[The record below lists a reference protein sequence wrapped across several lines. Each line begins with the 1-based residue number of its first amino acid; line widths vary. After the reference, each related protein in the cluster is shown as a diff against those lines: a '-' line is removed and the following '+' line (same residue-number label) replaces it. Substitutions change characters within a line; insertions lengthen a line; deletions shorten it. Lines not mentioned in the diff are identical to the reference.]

1 MHNKILKHAV
11 SAVIAFAVLGLGAKQ
26 AAASCQ
32 FANGIQHVVFI
43 QFDNIHFERD
53 NPNVPSDLE
62 QMPTLLNFLQNQGTL
77 LTNHHTPLI
86 AHTADDIITTMTG
99 IYGDRHGQPVSNSYG
114 YFKTNGTI
122 GFTSSFAYWTDV
134 NSLEA
139 TAAPIMYGPNGVAAP
154 APWAPYTRMGCD
166 VAGVSIAN
174 IDLENV
180 TTDVTT
186 VFGAGSPEALE
197 ATSNSTQA
205 VADFEGVIV
214 HCGFNSATCNNSYA
228 KADKLRSEVGGYAGY
243 KGLFGHKYVQAA
255 ISPNG
260 PLLDLD
266 GNVIKGSNGNPGF
279 PGFNPSAS
287 QTLGY
292 IATMLESGI
301 PVVYSYIADA
311 HDNHGTG
318 GIAYGPGEAGY
329 VAQLQSYDAAFAK
342 FFTRLNN
349 DGINTSN
356 TLFVILPDEQDHFA
370 GTQNPTPAGCDGVT
384 TPCTYIHTPSAS
396 TATSSANIGE
406 INVNLS
412 KLLATEKANT
422 TPFSVHS
429 DLPPT
434 FYLNGNPA
442 QTASVTRQ
450 LERDVAGLSTYNYFK
465 GVTEATVDY
474 LADQAG
480 MSMLHMITADTQRN
494 PTFVAFQKADY
505 YGYASGTS
513 ACTQAN
519 FADCV
524 QVEPGNAWNH
534 GGYQPEIT
542 TIWMGIVGPG
552 VKAGA
557 GVTDNT
563 TWSDH
568 TDVRPTIMNLLG
580 LVDDYQHDGRLL
592 VEVLNDNVVPA
603 SVGATGSA
611 SRNAFVSLAQAY
623 KQINAPVGA
632 LGLKTLQA
640 STVALTGND
649 AGDLTYTTCTA
660 QINSW
665 VETRNTLA
673 KQMIAML
680 EGAVFN
686 GAPVDP
692 TVANGLI
699 SQANSLIANAS
710 CSSAS

>member
-1 MHNKILKHAV
+1 MSTKILKNTVLAIL
-11 SAVIAFAVLGLGAKQ
+11 ALAVLGLSANQ
-26 AAASCQ
+26 ASANCQ
-32 FANGIQHVVFI
+32 FANGIQHVVLI
-43 QFDNIHFERD
+43 QFDNVHFERD

-62 QMPTLLNFLQNQGTL
+62 QMPTLLNFLKNQGTF

-86 AHTADDIITTMTG
+86 SHTADDIITTMTG

-122 GFTSSFAYWTDV
+122 GFTSSFAYWTDT
-134 NSLEA
+134 NTSES
-139 TAAPIMYGPNGVAAP
+139 TPAPIMYGPNGITPP
-154 APWAPYTRMGCD
+154 APWVPYTKAGCD
-166 VAGVSIAN
+166 VGGVSIAN

-180 TTDVTT
+180 TTDVTN
-186 VFGAGSPEALE
+186 VFGTGSPEALE
-197 ATSNSTQA
+197 AAANSAQA

-214 HCGFNSATCNNSYA
+214 HCGYNSATCNNTYA
-228 KADKLRSEVGGYAGY
+228 KIDKLRSEVGGYAGY
-243 KGLFGHKYVQAA
+243 KGLFGHKYVKQA

-266 GNVIKGSNGNPGF
+266 GNVINGINGTPGF
-279 PGFNPSAS
+279 PGFNPLAT

-301 PVVYSYIADA
+301 PVVYSYISDA
-311 HDNHGTG
+311 HDNHGPG

-329 VAQLQSYDAAFAK
+329 VAQLKSYDAAFAK

-349 DGINTSN
+349 DGINSSN

-370 GTQNPTPAGCDGVT
+370 GTQNPTPTGCDGVNV
-384 TPCTYIHTPSAS
+384 PCTYVHTPAVS
-396 TATSSANIGE
+396 TATSAANIGE
-406 INVNLS
+406 ININLS
-412 KLLATEKANT
+412 RVLATEKGNT

-429 DLPPT
+429 DLSPT

-450 LERDVAGLSTYNYFK
+450 LERDVASLTAFNAFTAL
-465 GVTEATVDY
+465 TEAPVDY
-474 LADQAG
+474 LADHAG

-494 PTFVAFQKADY
+494 PTFVAFQKGDF
-505 YGYASGTS
+505 YGYTSGTS
-513 ACTQAN
+513 ACTQIN

-524 QVEPGNAWNH
+524 QVEPAFAWNH

-552 VKAGA
+552 VNA
-557 GVTDNT
+557 GVTDST

-568 TDVRPTIMNLLG
+568 TDVRPTIMHLLG
-580 LVDDYQHDGRLL
+580 LVDDYQHDGRTL
-592 VEVLNDNVVPA
+592 VEVLKGNVVPA
-603 SVGATGSA
+603 SVGTVGSA
-611 SRNAFVSLAQAY
+611 SYNAYVSLAQAY
-623 KQINAPVGA
+623 KQINAPVGS
-632 LGLKTLQA
+632 LGIATLQA
-640 STVALTGND
+640 STIALTGND

-660 QINSW
+660 KINSW

-673 KQMIAML
+673 KQMINLL

-692 TVANGLI
+692 TTANGLI

-710 CSSAS
+710 GGC

>member
-1 MHNKILKHAV
+1 MQNKFLKHAV
-11 SAVIAFAVLGLGAKQ
+11 SAAMAFAVLGLGVKQ
-26 AAASCQ
+26 ANAACQ
-32 FANGIQHVVFI
+32 FANGIQHVVMI
-43 QFDNIHFERD
+43 QFDNVHFERD

-62 QMPTLLNFLQNQGTL
+62 QMPTLLNFLKNNGTF

-86 AHTADDIITTMTG
+86 AHTADDIITSMSG
-99 IYGDRHGQPVSNSYG
+99 IYGDKHGQPVSNSYG
-114 YFKTNGTI
+114 YFKSNGTI
-122 GFTSSFAYWTDV
+122 GFTSSFAYWSDV
-134 NSLEA
+134 NSLES
-139 TAAPIMYGPNGVAAP
+139 TPAPIMYGPNGVAAP
-154 APWAPYTRMGCD
+154 APWVAYTRAGCD
-166 VAGVSIAN
+166 VGGVSIAN

-180 TTDVTT
+180 TTDVAN
-186 VFGAGSPEALE
+186 VFGAGSAEANE
-197 ATSNSTQA
+197 QATNNAQA

-214 HCGFNSATCNNSYA
+214 HCGLNSPTCNNSYA
-228 KADKLRSEVGGYAGY
+228 KPDKLRSEVGGYAGY

-255 ISPNG
+255 LSPNG

-266 GNVIKGSNGNPGF
+266 GNPINGSNGKPGF
-279 PGFNPSAS
+279 PGFNPLAT

-292 IATMLESGI
+292 IATMLESGV
-301 PVVYSYIADA
+301 PVVYSYISDA

-329 VAQLQSYDAAFAK
+329 VAQLKSYDAAFAK

-349 DGINTSN
+349 DGINASN

-370 GTQNPTPAGCDGVT
+370 GTQNPSPAGCDGVT

-412 KLLATEKANT
+412 KLLATEKSNT

-442 QTASVTRQ
+442 QTASITRQ
-450 LERDVAGLSTYNYFK
+450 LERDVAGLTTYNYFK
-465 GVTEATVDY
+465 GLTETTVDY

-480 MSMLHMITADTQRN
+480 MSMLHMMTADPQRN
-494 PTFVAFQKADY
+494 PTFVAFQKGDY
-505 YGYASGTS
+505 YGYASGTA
-513 ACTQAN
+513 ACTQPN

-552 VKAGA
+552 VNT
-557 GVTDNT
+557 GVIDSS

-568 TDVRPTIMNLLG
+568 TDVRPTMLSLLG
-580 LVDDYQHDGRLL
+580 LVDDYQHDGRVL
-592 VEVLNDNVVPA
+592 VEILKDGVVPA
-603 SVGATGSA
+603 AVGATGSA
-611 SRNAFVSLAQAY
+611 SRNAFVALAQAY
-623 KQINAPVGA
+623 KQINAPVGS
-632 LGLKTLQA
+632 LGMKTLQA

-665 VETRNTLA
+665 VATRNTLA
-673 KQMIAML
+673 KEMIALL

-692 TVANGLI
+692 TLANNLI
-699 SQANSLIANAS
+699 NQANSLIANAS
-710 CSSAS
+710 CSQAG